1 METSVTTNGRGR
13 PKKLDALTNAE
24 RQKRYRDKAKET
36 GQVKRYVTLNG
47 DVEDGTGQVK
57 RDVTLNRDIED
68 ENGYLKPTYDQLLA
82 MYAENVNKL
91 MDAERSIA
99 YLKEKS
105 KRQDQRN
112 DQLQAELATECSNHT
127 LTLKELRN
135 ARLSNA
141 K

>member
-112 DQLQAELATECSNHT
+112 DQFN
-127 LTLKELRN
+127 
-135 ARLSNA
+135 
-141 K
+141 